1 MEAIGEAGSD
11 QGDPAPAGELAAAS
25 EQAEEAKPG
34 EQRPGVA
41 AAPARLSKEQAER
54 LLQLIRDKE
63 QQRRAALALERQR
76 QRQRSPVRQDW

>member
-1 MEAIGEAGSD
+1 MEAIGEAGAD
-11 QGDPAPAGELAAAS
+11 LGEQPPEGELATAS
-25 EQAEEAKPG
+25 ESNQTTG
-34 EQRPGVA
+34 GDQRPGVA

-76 QRQRSPVRQDW
+76 QRQRAPVRQDW

>member
-1 MEAIGEAGSD
+1 MEAIGEAEPSD
-11 QGDPAPAGELAAAS
+11 AGAMPEGELAAAS
-25 EQAEEAKPG
+25 EGGEESKAG
-34 EQRPGVA
+34 EKRQGVA

>member
-1 MEAIGEAGSD
+1 MEAIGEAGAD
-11 QGDPAPAGELAAAS
+11 QGEQPPEGELATAS
-25 EQAEEAKPG
+25 ESNQTTGGDP
-34 EQRPGVA
+34 RPGVA

-76 QRQRSPVRQDW
+76 QRQRAPVRQDW